1 MKVNLKDYSNADV
14 IKFLREYRNMTQKE
28 LASILNRNVRTI
40 QRYEA
45 GEINIDLETIKNIC
59 KMFDLNLIIESKKQK
74 EDNVNEKV
82 KYQNLK

>member
-59 KMFDLNLIIESKKQK
+59 KLFDLNLIIESKKQK